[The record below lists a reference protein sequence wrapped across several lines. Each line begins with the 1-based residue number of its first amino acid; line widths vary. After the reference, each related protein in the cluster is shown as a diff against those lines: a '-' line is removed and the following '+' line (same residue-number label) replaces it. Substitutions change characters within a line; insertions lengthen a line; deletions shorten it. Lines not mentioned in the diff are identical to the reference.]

1 MSRIGKK
8 PVVVPSGVTAK
19 VDGQLVQVKGAKG
32 QLEFIAPEDVTVVLQ
47 DNQIKVDPRDNSK
60 RARAMWGTARARVNN
75 LVVGVTAGF
84 EKKLEITG
92 VGYRAAVQG
101 KTLQL
106 ALGYSHDVN
115 FPKIGRA
122 HV

>member
-32 QLEFIAPEDVTVVLQ
+32 QLEFIAPDDVTVALQ

-60 RARAMWGTARARVNN
+60 RARAMWGTTRARVNN

-106 ALGYSHDVN
+106 ALG
-115 FPKIGRA
+115 
-122 HV
+122 

>member
-32 QLEFIAPEDVTVVLQ
+32 QLEFIAPDDVTIALQ

-60 RARAMWGTARARVNN
+60 RARAMWEQPARALITSWSVSRRVLRKSSKSPA
-75 LVVGVTAGF
+75 LVIVQLFKV
-84 EKKLEITG
+84 KLCSSPWAI
-92 VGYRAAVQG
+92 RMM
-101 KTLQL
+101 
-106 ALGYSHDVN
+106 
-115 FPKIGRA
+115 
-122 HV
+122 